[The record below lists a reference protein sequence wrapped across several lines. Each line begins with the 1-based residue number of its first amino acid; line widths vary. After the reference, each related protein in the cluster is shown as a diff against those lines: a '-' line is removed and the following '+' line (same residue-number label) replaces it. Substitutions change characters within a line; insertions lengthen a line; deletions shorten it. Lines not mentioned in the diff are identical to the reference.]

1 MSYRVYA
8 ALLFAY
14 PAEFRREYGPQMI
27 QVFRDS
33 YSATNSNGLRKNP
46 LRFWLHTLTDL
57 AVSAAKE
64 HRDSLGKA
72 TSIMNNLRRDVPAL
86 LGCIGIIVVALF
98 LLSYGRQHQV
108 TSILMFSYALDALV
122 TAGVLGNLIVFVLV
136 KTTKFNPLRVALW
149 TLLATHGALLLVAV
163 LIGNRVDPQFRL
175 GSVLLGYVV
184 SFLFW
189 FALHWVWSKGSEKV
203 TVSS

>member
-1 MSYRVYA
+1 
-8 ALLFAY
+8 
-14 PAEFRREYGPQMI
+14 
-27 QVFRDS
+27 
-33 YSATNSNGLRKNP
+33 
-46 LRFWLHTLTDL
+46 
-57 AVSAAKE
+57 
-64 HRDSLGKA
+64 
-72 TSIMNNLRRDVPAL
+72 
-86 LGCIGIIVVALF
+86 
-98 LLSYGRQHQV
+98 
-108 TSILMFSYALDALV
+108 MFSYALDALV

-136 KTTKFNPLRVALW
+136 KTTKFNPLRIALW